1 MNLIQLF
8 EPNPNTLY
16 TIDTTARMAD
26 VPRHAILVYFKH
38 GLVAPV
44 VDEEGVYYFNDDAIR
59 VLRRVQYL
67 RVACGLNLPGI
78 KMAIDLIN
86 EVEQLRA
93 EVRFLRR

>member
-1 MNLIQLF
+1 MNVIQLF

-16 TIDTTARMAD
+16 TIDTTSQLAD

-38 GLVAPV
+38 GLVAPM

-59 VLRRVQYL
+59 VLRRVEYL
-67 RVACGLNLPGI
+67 RACGLNLPGI